1 LVGQLNFWPVLGGLG
16 PRQNLS
22 GLHILSILVFV
33 LLLIL
38 ILTLAFVF
46 LFVLKPHMFECL

>member
-38 ILTLAFVF
+38 TLAFVF